1 MIDGLFAS
9 LCGGAWFSKSVLKDA
24 YQQIPLDAEVKKL
37 AVINTHRGL
46 YGYKR
51 LPYGIASAPAIFQR
65 RMEAVLRDVPGT
77 HVFLDDVSERESKF
91 ESNLH

>member
-1 MIDGLFAS
+1 MIDGLLAS
-9 LCGGAWFSKSVLKDA
+9 LCGGAWLSKSVLKDA

-65 RMEAVLRDVPGT
+65 RMGAVPKDVPGT